1 MGLTCRWDGGEE
13 EEEQREGRRWREV
26 EREEEEEEGRSH
38 FVILNLKMC
47 LRDRFKSSWDAENIE
62 IS

>member
-1 MGLTCRWDGGEE
+1 MGWGRGGGEE
-13 EEEQREGRRWREV
+13 REERRRREEEE
-26 EREEEEEEGRSH
+26 EEEEEEGRSH